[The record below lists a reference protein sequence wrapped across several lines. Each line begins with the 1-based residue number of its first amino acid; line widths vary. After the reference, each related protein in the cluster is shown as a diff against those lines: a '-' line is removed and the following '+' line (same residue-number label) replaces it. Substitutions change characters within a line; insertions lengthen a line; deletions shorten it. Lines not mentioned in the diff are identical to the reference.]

1 MPDGYSANGVSPG
14 DADDLFGGETGN
26 GVVDPAAAAAEDG
39 ADAAAPEGMWLTAST
54 WLPGELLEALG
65 RCIPGEDG
73 TPAVTTAFCQGGP
86 LDTMPPGP
94 ALATFLAEATSP
106 RGAATHPEG
115 VSADPTETCAEH
127 DATAE
132 AGSTAGSPD
141 GAGAG
146 SDGTGA
152 GSDGT
157 GLTGRM
163 RALTARAPTGRARAL
178 TGRALTGRMRALT
191 AHGAGSTAGGSG
203 DTADGSD
210 RTGACGPEDV
220 AGASQLPGLA
230 ACGDDALIGIIR
242 GWRKI
247 ASLAAGCE
255 MAAVAELAGRRYVQ
269 AKAAGEWD
277 SSAIDGAADEVAAAL
292 TLTGRSAQLLLDR
305 AAALAELPATAA
317 ALRAGRIDM
326 PKVLVILTGLA
337 GQDPELARAIE
348 AQLIGRAPAQTTGQ
362 LRAALNRALIAADPK
377 AAERRRQDEEKQARI
392 ERAPEFGGV
401 TASLTGRYLPV
412 PETVAAW
419 NHVTAVARQLR
430 DAGAEGTLD
439 QLRVQVYLA
448 LLSGQAALPAE
459 QPGPGEAENANVGAA
474 VPSPAGSTAPERAAP
489 EVTAPDTARDD
500 DPVTEGS
507 AAAGP
512 GAPARTPPAASR
524 AGGVTGTVNLTIPLT
539 TLLGL
544 TDSPGDLGGFGPITA
559 RTARD
564 LAAST
569 LGNPAVRWCV
579 TATDDN
585 GLPIGHGC
593 ATHVRAG
600 QRGGHSSRSPSGSG
614 PPGDP
619 GWAFTI
625 KLSALAVAECSHQRE
640 SSHYRLSPLLSHLIQ
655 IRNATCT
662 APGCRMPAVKCDS
675 DHTQPYD
682 QGGRTC
688 ECNTGPLCR
697 HHHRVKQ
704 SEGWHLMQ
712 TEPGVFAWVTPSGWT
727 YFTGPESLAA

>member
-1 MPDGYSANGVSPG
+1 VSDSYSANSVSPG
-14 DADDLFGGETGN
+14 YADDLFGGEIGN
-26 GVVDPAAAAAEDG
+26 GVADPAAAAVEDG
-39 ADAAAPEGMWLTAST
+39 EDAASEGIWLTAST
-54 WLPGELLEALG
+54 WLPRELLEALG
-65 RCIPGEDG
+65 RCVPGEDG
-73 TPAVTTAFCQGGP
+73 TPAITTAFCQGGP
-86 LDTMPPGP
+86 LDAMRPGP
-94 ALATFLAEATSP
+94 ALTTFLAEATSP
-106 RGAATHPEG
+106 GGATG
-115 VSADPTETCAEH
+115 
-127 DATAE
+127 E
-132 AGSTAGSPD
+132 AGGTAGGSD
-141 GAGAG
+141 GTGTGSDGTGTGTG

-152 GSDGT
+152 GS
-157 GLTGRM
+157 
-163 RALTARAPTGRARAL
+163 TAT
-178 TGRALTGRMRALT
+178 
-191 AHGAGSTAGGSG
+191 SSG
-203 DTADGSD
+203 DTADGSGS
-210 RTGACGPEDV
+210 TGARGTEDV
-220 AGASQLPGLA
+220 AGATQLPGLA

-255 MAAVAELAGRRYVQ
+255 MAAVAELADRRYAQ

-326 PKVLVILTGLA
+326 PKALVILTGLA
-337 GQDPELARAIE
+337 GQDPELAQAIE
-348 AQLIGRAPAQTTGQ
+348 EQLISRAPAQTTGQ

-377 AAERRRQDEEKQARI
+377 AAERRRQDEEKQARV
-392 ERAPEFGGV
+392 ERTPEFGGV

-439 QLRVQVYLA
+439 QLRVRVYLA

-459 QPGPGEAENANVGAA
+459 QAGPDEAESSGVDA
-474 VPSPAGSTAPERAAP
+474 AGSTAPERAAP
-489 EVTAPDTARDD
+489 EVTASDTAGDD

-507 AAAGP
+507 AAGP
-512 GAPARTPPAASR
+512 GAPARKPPATSR
-524 AGGVTGTVNLTIPLT
+524 AGGLTGTVNLTIPLT

-544 TDSPGDLGGFGPITA
+544 TERPGDLGGFGPITA
-559 RTARD
+559 HTARD
-564 LAAST
+564 LAVST

-579 TATDDN
+579 TTTDDN

-600 QRGGHSSRSPSGSG
+600 RRGGHPSGSPSDSG

-619 GWAFTI
+619 SWAFTF
-625 KLSALAVAECSHQRE
+625 KLSALAIAECSHQRE

-662 APGCRMPAVKCDS
+662 APGCRMPAVKCDN

-704 SEGWHLMQ
+704 SEGWHLVQ

-727 YFTGPESLAA
+727 YFTGPESLPA

>member
-1 MPDGYSANGVSPG
+1 
-14 DADDLFGGETGN
+14 
-26 GVVDPAAAAAEDG
+26 
-39 ADAAAPEGMWLTAST
+39 
-54 WLPGELLEALG
+54 
-65 RCIPGEDG
+65 
-73 TPAVTTAFCQGGP
+73 
-86 LDTMPPGP
+86 
-94 ALATFLAEATSP
+94 
-106 RGAATHPEG
+106 
-115 VSADPTETCAEH
+115 
-127 DATAE
+127 
-132 AGSTAGSPD
+132 
-141 GAGAG
+141 
-146 SDGTGA
+146 
-152 GSDGT
+152 
-157 GLTGRM
+157 
-163 RALTARAPTGRARAL
+163 
-178 TGRALTGRMRALT
+178 
-191 AHGAGSTAGGSG
+191 
-203 DTADGSD
+203 
-210 RTGACGPEDV
+210 
-220 AGASQLPGLA
+220 
-230 ACGDDALIGIIR
+230 
-242 GWRKI
+242 
-247 ASLAAGCE
+247 
-255 MAAVAELAGRRYVQ
+255 MAAVAELAGRRYAQ

-326 PKVLVILTGLA
+326 PKALVILTGLA

-348 AQLIGRAPAQTTGQ
+348 AQLIERAPAQTTGQ

-448 LLSGQAALPAE
+448 LLSGQAAVPAD
-459 QPGPGEAENANVGAA
+459 QADPGEAESTGVDAT
-474 VPSPAGSTAPERAAP
+474 GSTAPERAAP
-489 EVTAPDTARDD
+489 EVTAPDAAGDD
-500 DPVTEGS
+500 GPVTEDS

-512 GAPARTPPAASR
+512 GAPARTPPATPR
-524 AGGVTGTVNLTIPLT
+524 AGGLTGTVNLTIPLT

-544 TDSPGDLGGFGPITA
+544 TDRPGDLGGFGPITA
-559 RTARD
+559 HTARD

-579 TATDDN
+579 TTTDDN

-600 QRGGHSSRSPSGSG
+600 RRGGHPSRSPGESG

-619 GWAFTI
+619 GWSFTI
-625 KLSALAVAECSHQRE
+625 KLSALAAAECSHQRE

-662 APGCRMPAVKCDS
+662 APGCRMPAAKCDS

-704 SEGWHLMQ
+704 SEGWHLVQ